1 MPHPTGGAPTEE
13 AGPEADPHEAAAEVV
28 VEVDAV
34 EAEVLAMQTTH
45 HRTHVNCT
53 GNSGKEVGH
62 VLTDIIALGETSRA
76 PDQETIETS
85 PLQPQK

>member
-13 AGPEADPHEAAAEVV
+13 AGPEAEVEVV